1 MEKNYV
7 APEVE
12 VIEVELESHILTAN
26 NGDEDFVEIGGSGEW
41 D

>member
-12 VIEVELESHILTAN
+12 VIEVELESHILTAS
-26 NGDEDFVEIGGSGEW
+26 NGDEEFVEIGGSGEW

>member
-1 MEKNYV
+1 MENNYV

-12 VIEVELESHILTAN
+12 VIEVELARHILTAS
-26 NGDEDFVEIGGSGEW
+26 NGEEDFVEIGGSGEW